1 MGDLK
6 GKGNPG
12 VLQKLFREERTIAIA
27 QAIHY
32 TYCMR
37 LLLRSPL
44 ILLVLNNAGVV
55 LLALKQ
61 SYFATFG
68 GHGAILSTGTFAG
81 LVFLLLLTQTLG
93 IFNTIRASN
102 LSRIDRVIYL
112 TAFVASLLTSVYL
125 TVDIYILAT
134 FTIEARLNVL
144 E

>member
-12 VLQKLFREERTIAIA
+12 VLQKLFREEHTIAIA

-44 ILLVLNNAGVV
+44 ILLVLNNAAVV

-61 SYFATFG
+61 SYFQKFG
-68 GHGAILSTGTFAG
+68 GHGATLNTASFAT
-81 LVFLLLLTQTLG
+81 LVLFLLLTQLIG
-93 IFNTIRASN
+93 ISSSILAPN
-102 LSRIDRVIYL
+102 LRRIDRV
-112 TAFVASLLTSVYL
+112 VYL
-125 TVDIYILAT
+125 TTFLASFLVSMYLAYSIWLLAT
-134 FTIEARLNVL
+134 LSLDVRWE
-144 E
+144 